1 MSLLH
6 FNMAAMTAVC
16 VALLVGFSY
25 RDSRFGGVLM
35 MLGVLGWMAGIVY
48 DSRVLSELRG
58 KL

>member
-35 MLGVLGWMAGIVY
+35 MLGVLGLMAVIVY
-48 DSRVLSELRG
+48 DIRVLSEIR
-58 KL
+58 